1 MLNVTCIICTY
12 KYNINILYICKLNI
26 KAYDRAITLIF
37 EGPKKYLNPTLKVI

>member
-1 MLNVTCIICTY
+1 MLRALFAHTNIIY
-12 KYNINILYICKLNI
+12 LYYICKLNI